1 MMAGEP
7 IVRLSLLDRLL
18 DDEPEQQFDKPM
30 SSTQGLA
37 ALRRSVLRDL
47 EALMN
52 TRRRWRSWAP
62 ELTELAV
69 SSVGYGIPDFT
80 AGVVNDPVQRER
92 LRAEIETTI
101 RRFEPRF
108 ERLRVI
114 LKENTA
120 PLEPRLRL
128 RIEALLRAET
138 AHEPVAFE
146 TVIDTAAASV
156 VVRDQGEHPDV

>member
-1 MMAGEP
+1 MNGER
-7 IVRLSLLDRLL
+7 IARLSLLDRLI
-18 DDEPEQQFDKPM
+18 DDEPEQKVDRPKSAAQ
-30 SSTQGLA
+30 TLA
-37 ALRRSVLRDL
+37 ALRGSVQRDL

-62 ELTELAV
+62 ELTQLAV

-108 ERLRVI
+108 ERSRVI
-114 LKENTA
+114 LMENTN

-128 RIEALLRAET
+128 RIEAMLHAQT

-146 TVIDTAAASV
+146 TVIDTATAGV
-156 VVRDQGEHPDV
+156 VVRDQGERPDV

>member
-1 MMAGEP
+1 MIEQP
-7 IVRLSLLDRLL
+7 VVRLSLLDRLL
-18 DDEPEQQFDKPM
+18 DNEPEQPVDKPM
-30 SSTQGLA
+30 SAAQALA

-52 TRRRWRSWAP
+52 SRRRWQSWAP
-62 ELTELAV
+62 GLTQLSV

-108 ERLRVI
+108 DRLRVI
-114 LKENTA
+114 LMENA
-120 PLEPRLRL
+120 NPLEPRLRL
-128 RIEALLRAET
+128 RIEALLRAEA

-146 TVIDTAAASV
+146 TVIDTATAGV
-156 VVRDQGEHPDV
+156 LVRDQGERPDV